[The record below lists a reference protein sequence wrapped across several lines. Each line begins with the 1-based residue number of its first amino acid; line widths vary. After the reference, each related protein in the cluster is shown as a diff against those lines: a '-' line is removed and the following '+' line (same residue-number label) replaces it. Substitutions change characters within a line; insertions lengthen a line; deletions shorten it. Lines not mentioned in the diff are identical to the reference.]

1 MWVHATGRRSGRTIS
16 STYCASP
23 RLSRL
28 RAPFFTLSATTKSS
42 HAGSAWPRRESR
54 RSSASD
60 RKRGCEFAPTH
71 QSPDDHGTQIDP
83 APSHPTW
90 PLTLA
95 RTSDRIKDYPS
106 DARATLQ
113 VGRTLIDVAENAA
126 HDKPQFQR

>member
-16 STYCASP
+16 STCCASL

-28 RAPFFTLSATTKSS
+28 RAPFFTLSATTESSS
-42 HAGSAWPRRESR
+42 HAGSAWQRRESR

-60 RKRGCEFAPTH
+60 RRRGCEFAPTH

-83 APSHPTW
+83 ASSHPTW

-95 RTSDRIKDYPS
+95 RTIDRIKDYPS
-106 DARATLQ
+106 DVRATLQ
-113 VGRTLIDVAENAA
+113 VGRTLIDVAENEARNL
-126 HDKPQFQR
+126 KRS